1 MAISSINVSRVSHN
15 MRTLSL
21 LESLR
26 ANTMRLFAEQVRIS
40 SGNRLNAPSEDP
52 VTSARAIQLTEV
64 LEQQD
69 QILANLRHADS
80 FMATTDASISEV
92 NDLLIQARSIASE
105 MVNSTADQ
113 SQRDAMAE
121 LVTGII
127 DQLVTV
133 GNRMYGNVYLFG
145 GQQTLRVPFTQVHG
159 GVEYRG
165 DEAALKVQAARNQE
179 QTINLTGAELF
190 GALTGQVSG
199 YVDLN
204 PAITA
209 DTRLVDL
216 GGTAGTGVR
225 PTLMRVS
232 LTVPNVSFLVD
243 LSGADTAGNVVDAI
257 NAAAAAAGLVVGPG
271 GDFQA
276 GFNASRDGFQLTAA
290 AGNVTVTEVGEGVT
304 ARDLGMLGT
313 GAPVLVGRDVNTR
326 LTPMTRI
333 ADLFGGAGAVLG
345 AIRIDNGSL
354 SATVDLA
361 GAATV
366 QELLNRINFAGV
378 EVEARINPAATGID
392 IVSRMSGSDMHVGEA
407 GGHTAGLLGIR
418 SLHGGTALSRLN
430 HGQGVSTVAGL
441 DDLRFVARDGT
452 LIDVNLDGART
463 MQDVIDLIN
472 ARSAMAGF
480 PPPITASLA
489 VQGNGLRIV
498 DNTGGGGTLQVQ
510 RLNFSAAIDDLG
522 LSRAVTA
529 GGGNE
534 LIGADPNGIRPESV
548 FSALIDLH
556 RALIMGGPQHLQEQ
570 AITAAAERIQGFIDQ
585 TTRLQGVVGA
595 RSQAMTTRL
604 QMTEDAVLKTRE
616 LLSSVKD
623 LDFTE
628 AITKFQQA
636 QTALQANLMTGP
648 RLLQMTLLDFLR

>member
-52 VTSARAIQLTEV
+52 VMSARAIQLTEV

-80 FMATTDASISEV
+80 FMTTTDASISEV

-145 GQQTLRVPFTQVHG
+145 GQQTLRMPFTQVHG

-165 DEAALKVQAARNQE
+165 DEAPLKVQAARNQE

-190 GALTGQVSG
+190 GALSGTVSG

-204 PAITA
+204 PAIAA

-216 GGTAGTGVR
+216 GGTAGRGVR
-225 PTLMRVS
+225 PTLMRVA

-276 GFNASRDGFQLTAA
+276 GFNAARNGFQLNA

-304 ARDLGMLGT
+304 ARDLGLLGT
-313 GAPVLVGRDVNTR
+313 GAGILVGRDVNTR

-333 ADLFGGAGAVLG
+333 ADLFGGTGAALG

-354 SATVDLA
+354 SATIDLA
-361 GAATV
+361 GAVTV
-366 QELLNRINFAGV
+366 QEVLNRINFAGV
-378 EVEARINPAATGID
+378 EVEARINDAATGID
-392 IVSRMSGSDMHVGEA
+392 IVSRMSGSDLHVGEA
-407 GGHTAGLLGIR
+407 GGTSAELLGIR
-418 SLHGGTALSRLN
+418 SLHGGTELSRLN
-430 HGQGVSTVAGL
+430 HGRGVSTVAGK
-441 DDLRFVARDGT
+441 DDLRFIARDGT

-463 MQDVIDLIN
+463 MQDVIDRIN
-472 ARSAMAGF
+472 ARSALAGF
-480 PPPITASLA
+480 PPPITASL
-489 VQGNGLRIV
+489 VVEGNGLKIV
-498 DNTGGGGTLQVQ
+498 DNTGGAGPLTVQ

-522 LSRAVTA
+522 LSAAVTA

-556 RALIMGGPQHLQEQ
+556 RALTMGGPQHRQEQ

-595 RSQAMTTRL
+595 RSRAMTTRL